1 MQRCKVHRIEEK
13 KDGVREV
20 SSSTVGDCQLMVAQ
34 FIREIDYST
43 WLSNLVMAKKLNG
56 KWRMCT
62 EYMDLNRA
70 SSKDVYPHSNI
81 HHLIDGATKH
91 KLLNLL
97 DAYFGCNRIKMDQRD
112 EDKTTI
118 ITKSANFCYKVMPFG
133 L

>member
-70 SSKDVYPHSNI
+70 SSKPT
-81 HHLIDGATKH
+81 LKH
-91 KLLNLL
+91 PPP
-97 DAYFGCNRIKMDQRD
+97 D
-112 EDKTTI
+112 
-118 ITKSANFCYKVMPFG
+118 
-133 L
+133 